1 MIFFEKSRTT
11 IIADN
16 NKKNCYIKCSPNNKN
31 DDTVVQ
37 PSSLSFSFYFK
48 NIIIMVSLT
57 TLLLGGFCY
66 MTYFMQCTSA
76 GRINKETPLGVPWK
90 GSMMFG

>member
-1 MIFFEKSRTT
+1 
-11 IIADN
+11 
-16 NKKNCYIKCSPNNKN
+16 
-31 DDTVVQ
+31 
-37 PSSLSFSFYFK
+37 
-48 NIIIMVSLT
+48 MVSLT

-90 GSMMFG
+90 GMMIRVKMVG